1 MDTRSNTGE
10 LVMKL
15 DEKKLNRA
23 VNNWLFE
30 YSGIPNSN
38 RTYDNLAG
46 NLGDEESELP
56 TSTPIVAMDQTA
68 AQLTYDLPP
77 IEDEEYVPE
86 NTEELSRAAK
96 EMIKQVPHDQVKK
109 FYEDL
114 GRLVDAA
121 IDDSRKK
128 EIQDH
133 PPAPDDIENPIKV
146 KENKNYFVKSCV
158 ASPKTSYIKNV
169 TNNGGTMAESR
180 GKKSARQRDFAR
192 AWKQGDELKFNYDE
206 DFTPGESRDMDDFD
220 LGDLGDEFVPDAED
234 IQAFMYANDEDDPTK
249 VPGFDMEIHG
259 KEFELEDFVRSK
271 VFPTAKRASAVHNKL
286 EREINPVIRATQ
298 SAPQLTDRLMSLV
311 RSNFAADAFLDA
323 VYHAD
328 LMEEE
333 TIEQLRE
340 MSRGDEEQRDAFYKS
355 DMYQFFA
362 SIAFVRPAM
371 KELERLAKLGKD
383 VFNPKRRK
391 SQISPEDAKTII
403 KAVKNSW
410 SRKNAAQMS
419 RFAERAF
426 ENLHY
431 FGARDKSVMG

>member
-1 MDTRSNTGE
+1 
-10 LVMKL
+10 MKL
-15 DEKKLNRA
+15 EEKRLRRA
-23 VNNWLFE
+23 IDNWLFE
-30 YSGIPNSN
+30 YSGIPNGK
-38 RTYDNLAG
+38 RTFDTLAG
-46 NLGDEESELP
+46 NLDDKKGDLPSE
-56 TSTPIVAMDQTA
+56 TPIVAMDQTA

-77 IEDEEYVPE
+77 IEDEEYIPE
-86 NTEELSRAAK
+86 NVEELSRAAR
-96 EMIKQVPHDQVKK
+96 EMTKRVPDDQVAD
-109 FYEDL
+109 FYRNLNMLIEK
-114 GRLVDAA
+114 A
-121 IDDSRKK
+121 IDESRKQ

-133 PPAPDDIENPIKV
+133 PPADEDLKNPIKV
-146 KENKNYFVKSCV
+146 KENKNYYVKSGV
-158 ASPKTSYIKNV
+158 ASRKISYIKNV

-192 AWKQGDELKFNYDE
+192 GWKQGDELKFNYDE
-206 DFTPGESRDMDDFD
+206 DFTPGEDRDMDDFD
-220 LGDLGDEFVPDAED
+220 IEDLGDEFVPDAED
-234 IQAFMYANDEDDPTK
+234 IRAFMDVNDEEDPTK
-249 VPGFDMEIHG
+249 VPGFDMEVHG
-259 KEFELEDFVRSK
+259 KEFELEDFVKAR
-271 VFPTAKRASAVHNKL
+271 VFPTAKRVSAVHNKL

-298 SAPQLTDRLMSLV
+298 SAPQLTDRLESLV

-333 TIEQLRE
+333 TIEELRN
-340 MSRGDEEQRDAFYKS
+340 MSRGDEEQRNAFYKS

-403 KAVKNSW
+403 KSVKNAW